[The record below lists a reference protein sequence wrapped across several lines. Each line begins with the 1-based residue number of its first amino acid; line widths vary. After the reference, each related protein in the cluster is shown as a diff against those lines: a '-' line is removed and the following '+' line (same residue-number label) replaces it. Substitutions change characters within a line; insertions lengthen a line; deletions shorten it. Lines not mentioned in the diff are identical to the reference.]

1 MLLGSPPD
9 MVHGVP
15 SRRTR
20 TSVCPTARSRLR
32 YFDSFTI
39 IHYFCSFGNPFFDL
53 SCYFNNRAPDAGRDR
68 GGSRQSVNLLLS
80 LEGDRSKFLLN
91 IREGDD
97 FQYHF
102 FDTLSGAFAQVVS
115 FTAERI
121 AKQERPA
128 RFRPRW
134 LSAVGRI

>member
-53 SCYFNNRAPDAGRDR
+53 SCYFNNRAPDAGRNK
-68 GGSRQSVNLLLS
+68 GGSRQPANLPLS
-80 LEGDRSKFLLN
+80 FGGDRSKFLLN

-102 FDTLSGAFAQVVS
+102 FDMSPGMFVQVV
-115 FTAERI
+115 FFFAER
-121 AKQERPA
+121 QR
-128 RFRPRW
+128 R
-134 LSAVGRI
+134 G